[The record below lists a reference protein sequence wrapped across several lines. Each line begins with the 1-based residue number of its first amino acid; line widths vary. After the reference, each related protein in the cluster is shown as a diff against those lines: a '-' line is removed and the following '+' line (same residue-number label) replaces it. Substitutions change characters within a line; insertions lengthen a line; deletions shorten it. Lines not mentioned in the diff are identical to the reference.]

1 MTNQTALITGAS
13 SGIGLELAK
22 LFAKDGYDLVLVARS
37 EGKLNQL
44 KGELEAQ
51 YGIRGTV
58 IAMDLGKPEEAYRL
72 KEELKGKHIEI
83 DVLVNNAGFG
93 LYGAF
98 DETDLEDE
106 LSMID
111 INIKALT
118 ALTKLF
124 LPGMKERGRG
134 KIMNVASS
142 AAFQPGPLMAVY
154 YATKSYV
161 LSLTEA
167 LENELKGSGVT
178 VTALCP
184 GPTETGFKSRANLG
198 ESKLFKSGVM
208 DVQTVARIGYDG
220 LMRGKT
226 IVIPGFKNKLLAN
239 SIRFIPRKWVT
250 ATVRN
255 VQERAR

>member
-44 KGELEAQ
+44 KGELEEQ

-72 KEELKGKHIEI
+72 KEELKGVEI
-83 DVLVNNAGFG
+83 DVLLNNAGFG

-124 LPGMKERGRG
+124 LPEMKERGRG
-134 KIMNVASS
+134 RIMNVASS

-226 IVIPGFKNKLLAN
+226 IVILGFKNKLLAN